1 MWQPKAGLRGSH
13 KVISGWCILEHASL
27 SGTSVSR
34 SFWKVW
40 EKEVILDMYCM
51 AIMRFK
57 SVFIVVEV
65 VLLQSPRSESGKA
78 PQSVPP
84 DHKQNP
90 VLIKQLKDPG
100 KHFHSM
106 NVCTC
111 KITNR
116 TRCWQHKSKIQER
129 SHTKLST
136 TILGLKHCN
145 ILVEKHVHTLVKCFS
160 HSVEG

>member
-1 MWQPKAGLRGSH
+1 MHFLSEP
-13 KVISGWCILEHASL
+13 LEHVYQIPTPNVFCESD
-27 SGTSVSR
+27 
-34 SFWKVW
+34 
-40 EKEVILDMYCM
+40 ILDQKGHIVDMYCM

-100 KHFHSM
+100 KNSQQIVNLHTIACHT
-106 NVCTC
+106 VCTC
-111 KITNR
+111 EMFLTVDSCI
-116 TRCWQHKSKIQER
+116 CQER
-129 SHTKLST
+129 SPLS
-136 TILGLKHCN
+136 LK
-145 ILVEKHVHTLVKCFS
+145 
-160 HSVEG
+160 